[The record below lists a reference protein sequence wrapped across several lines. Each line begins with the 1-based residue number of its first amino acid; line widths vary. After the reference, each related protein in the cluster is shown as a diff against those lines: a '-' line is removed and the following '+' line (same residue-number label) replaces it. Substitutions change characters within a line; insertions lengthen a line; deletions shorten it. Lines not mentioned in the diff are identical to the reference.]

1 VCPDPRFHP
10 PAEAAPGEPEFPA
23 RDKDAATS
31 TLPTLDADAAA
42 LLADIES
49 FDMEAAR
56 RRVQK
61 LDSRYTGLGMVR
73 KDLTGKPVDS
83 MFPRIE
89 EAAEAAFEASAEP
102 ATKPAEAEM
111 PLPGLLAG
119 GLLDELR
126 GEVASRQ
133 RQAGADSQRI
143 EQVREGMGRCLRL
156 VFGYFH
162 DLTTQLNYLKP
173 RVSRDYLF
181 MDSDDA
187 FRNLSWVEGHTDFR
201 TQEERNGGCIER
213 VTLGYTLR
221 GPGVRTL
228 ERVGG
233 GVERLRQVLFDLG
246 MKFECQERRN
256 RQRELEGALFTVADE
271 IGVKVMWR
279 ADFDNNEIVLES
291 RNLERLGFATFT
303 FKPEAICPALLDE
316 FGALMLG
323 RPNRFRALALR

>member
-1 VCPDPRFHP
+1 M
-10 PAEAAPGEPEFPA
+10 PG
-23 RDKDAATS
+23 
-31 TLPTLDADAAA
+31 LPSLDADAAA

-56 RRVQK
+56 RRVQQ
-61 LDSRYTGLGMVR
+61 LDSRYTGLGMAR
-73 KDLTGKPVDS
+73 KDLAGKPLDA

-89 EAAEAAFEASAEP
+89 EAAEPSFVPGAEASA
-102 ATKPAEAEM
+102 KPARAAT
-111 PLPGLLAG
+111 PLPDLLAG

-126 GEVASRQ
+126 GEVANRQ

-173 RVSRDYLF
+173 RIGRDYFF

-256 RQRELEGALFTVADE
+256 RQRELEGALFTVVDE

-279 ADFDNNEIVLES
+279 ADFDSNEIILES

-323 RPNRFRALALR
+323 RPNRFRTLALS